1 MTGTDSLDHLPR
13 RGRRVSLMRAVLAAA
28 LGLGLAAQGQAA
40 DVSRDLKV
48 RELRP
53 GVWLHTSWRVLP
65 DGKRFPSNGL
75 VVREGDHL
83 LLIDTA
89 GGEPLTEALFKWI
102 DGTLRLPVRAA
113 IVTHAHDDRL
123 GGAPVLVRRGI
134 PFYGRPMTRTIAL
147 EQKLPPPQGLR
158 GLAAVGGTDHVGSA
172 EVFYPGP
179 AHTRDNVVVWLPES
193 RVLFGGCAV
202 RAASDTSLG
211 NLADADVKEFP
222 ASIRRVL
229 ERYPTTDVVVPG
241 HGEPGGRE
249 LLEHTL
255 ALLTPKPVR

>member
-1 MTGTDSLDHLPR
+1 MRKSLELQVVR
-13 RGRRVSLMRAVLAAA
+13 TVLAAA

-40 DVSRDLKV
+40 DASRDLQV

-65 DGKRFPSNGL
+65 DGTRLPSNGL

-89 GGEPLTEALFKWI
+89 WGQPLTDALFKWI
-102 DGTLRLPVRAA
+102 DDTVRLPVRSA
-113 IVTHAHDDRL
+113 IVTHAHDDRM
-123 GGAPVLVRRGI
+123 GGAPVLVRRRI
-134 PFYGRPMTRTIAL
+134 PFYGRPLTRSLAL
-147 EQKLPPPQGLR
+147 AQKLPAPQPLM
-158 GLAAVGGTDHVGSA
+158 GLAAVGGTERVGSA

-211 NLADADVKEFP
+211 NVADADVKEWP
-222 ASIRRVL
+222 ASIRRVR
-229 ERYPTTDVVVPG
+229 ERYPNAEVIVAG
-241 HGEPGGRE
+241 HGDVGGPE
-249 LLEHTL
+249 LLRSTL
-255 ALLTPKPVR
+255 RLLEGK